1 MANTKDNPNGKSGGS
16 NKEKELLRKIT
27 ALINDKGEA
36 DFDAESLY
44 RLASRH
50 STYGTSPTAPVR
62 EILHMVGDKWTSLI
76 LTVLKSGKCRYST
89 LRGLVSVL
97 SHESTISHRVLTS
110 KLRLMERDG
119 LVIRK
124 VWPTVPPRVEYESS
138 ELGRSLTT
146 IVEALFSWAEV
157 NYEVIINARQG
168 FDTASEGDFADMDQ

>member
-1 MANTKDNPNGKSGGS
+1 MTDTKDNQIDEGGGN
-16 NKEKELLRKIT
+16 NKEKEILKKIT
-27 ALINDKGEA
+27 ALINDRGEA
-36 DFDAESLY
+36 NFDADSLY

-76 LTVLKSGKCRYST
+76 LSVLKSGKCRYST

-97 SHESTISHRVLTS
+97 SHENTISHRVLTS

-124 VWPTVPPRVEYESS
+124 VWPTIPPRVEYESS

-146 IVEALFSWAEV
+146 VIEALFSWAEA
-157 NYEVIINARQG
+157 NYEVIINARRG
-168 FDTASEGDFADMDQ
+168 LDITSEGDFADMDQ